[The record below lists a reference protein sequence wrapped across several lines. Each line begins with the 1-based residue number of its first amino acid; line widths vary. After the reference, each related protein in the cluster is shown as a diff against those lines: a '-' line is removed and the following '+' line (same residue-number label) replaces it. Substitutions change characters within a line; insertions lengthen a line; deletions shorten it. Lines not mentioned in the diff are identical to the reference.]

1 MHNEK
6 KIILLTD
13 VLEQKLRKERELEF
27 YEKELK
33 KLEERLYWLRRE
45 ITLNNNIIDIIK
57 NNAIIDLKEQADE
70 KLLIKPERTP
80 PNDTYTSRLT

>member
-1 MHNEK
+1 MHNER
-6 KIILLTD
+6 KIIMLTD

-57 NNAIIDLKEQADE
+57 NDAIIDLKDQADE
-70 KLLIKPERTP
+70 KLLIKPRE
-80 PNDTYTSRLT
+80 DTAE